1 MKAIK
6 INLEVFLKRMDSK
19 GAELLKTRLRNG
31 GLRQI
36 LPRSKVPWRKHC
48 GFEFALHSIDERI
61 ASIQSEISD
70 ANLKITS
77 LTTGGAEQA
86 DNIRSAMESL
96 TKAREAVDDR
106 IASLELEI
114 AEASKLITKMSES
127 QSQFGPDSSEELE
140 NKKSELLTKKE
151 DAERRILEL
160 EGNIRATDIG
170 SFKFVA
176 RAFDSEVAAAEA
188 TENPIII
195 KETMDRAVN
204 RVVKWFI

>member
-1 MKAIK
+1 M
-6 INLEVFLKRMDSK
+6 NLRYD
-19 GAELLKTRLRNG
+19 
-31 GLRQI
+31 
-36 LPRSKVPWRKHC
+36 
-48 GFEFALHSIDERI
+48 SIDERI

-151 DAERRILEL
+151 DAGSENF
-160 EGNIRATDIG
+160 GIG
-170 SFKFVA
+170 
-176 RAFDSEVAAAEA
+176 R
-188 TENPIII
+188 
-195 KETMDRAVN
+195 
-204 RVVKWFI
+204 